1 MTESGEYDVQSLI
14 FDEKELE
21 GIPETE
27 EFNLDTHIEGS
38 GENTNVTM
46 EYGDYVISFSPE
58 IIEDEQN
65 MEKATAGNVEVQEG
79 IKTFSSEEEETEEEE
94 TEENLFQTEKESEID
109 IENISEDNEGNHAFE
124 VVEYEYQDIT
134 EEETQTEAESEIVE
148 KTFHLNLRRIAKCL
162 MLLKLIRKEKVR
174 VKQKISAKKRC
185 KKALLRFRILLS
197 VIESWKMA

>member
-148 KTFHLNLRRIAKCL
+148 KTSLESETDSEMSDAFKTDSERKGEGQTEDF
-162 MLLKLIRKEKVR
+162 RKEEM
-174 VKQKISAKKRC
+174 QKMSDGTLWEVLT
-185 KKALLRFRILLS
+185 AL
-197 VIESWKMA
+197 

>member
-1 MTESGEYDVQSLI
+1 METLTESGEYDVQSLI

-79 IKTFSSEEEETEEEE
+79 IKTFSRETLI
-94 TEENLFQTEKESEID
+94 NSAFLVQADSNFWYNRDIKKIGAVPHESV
-109 IENISEDNEGNHAFE
+109 DN
-124 VVEYEYQDIT
+124 
-134 EEETQTEAESEIVE
+134 
-148 KTFHLNLRRIAKCL
+148 K
-162 MLLKLIRKEKVR
+162 
-174 VKQKISAKKRC
+174 
-185 KKALLRFRILLS
+185 
-197 VIESWKMA
+197 